1 MTDFDLGTFL
11 PYQLAVIAS
20 RVIREFAELY
30 MREAGLSIP
39 EWRVIAHLSQQG
51 EVSVREIHRQVDMD
65 KSKVSRAAA
74 RLEERGLVVKAEHA
88 SDKRLVSLTLTDA
101 GLDVMNRIIPLARD
115 YERAL
120 IARLPQAMR
129 DDLRPLLA
137 AMMDPPDDSV

>member
-20 RVIREFAELY
+20 RVSREFAELY

>member
-20 RVIREFAELY
+20 RVSREFAELY

-88 SDKRLVSLTLTDA
+88 SDKRLVSLTLTEA

>member
-1 MTDFDLGTFL
+1 MTDFDLGSFL

-20 RVIREFAELY
+20 RVSREFAELY